1 MQRIAIVDPTES
13 TRESLRTLLLGVDF
27 VWLEAECARYE
38 YFYDVINQ
46 SMPDLAIVALDADK
60 NRALQMIGQLAVDY
74 PRLPILTISHDHQAL
89 LQSLQKGAKYFLTHP
104 VGLEDMLSALRR
116 ALGDAS
122 HSDGSSSGSSSGQLG
137 VAPRQSGAAIMVA
150 VLGSRGGVGT
160 TTLAV
165 NLAAT
170 LACEPGNGVALVDL
184 DLALG
189 DADIALEVNGIEN
202 ISIADLA
209 RNIER
214 LDMNFLRR
222 ALVKHEATGLAILR
236 HPLEIMEM
244 GVIHEGH
251 VERILNLL
259 KISYSHL
266 VLDLSK
272 SLLPTDLMAMRMSD
286 VILLTAQLELSSLRN
301 VVRLIH
307 CMGSEEGLAEKVRVV
322 VNRVG
327 AESIEEGISLKK
339 AEEVIGKPI
348 FWQIPN
354 DTKPLIA
361 ARVAGAPLIKHSPK
375 CRAQLAIAGL
385 AHALSGKAGTGSSA
399 ELKTKRG
406 FGLFGRR

>member
-1 MQRIAIVDPTES
+1 MQRVAIVDPTES

-38 YFYDVINQ
+38 YFFEVIQQ
-46 SMPDLAIVALDADK
+46 SMPDLAIVALDANK
-60 NRALQMIGQLAVDY
+60 EKALQMIGQLSVEH
-74 PRLPILTISHDHQAL
+74 PKLPILTISHDHQAL
-89 LQSLQKGAKYFLTHP
+89 LQSLQRGAKYFLTHP

-116 ALGDAS
+116 ALGESGGTGGTGEVQTGGNTSARQTGAS
-122 HSDGSSSGSSSGQLG
+122 SM
-137 VAPRQSGAAIMVA
+137 IA

-165 NLAAT
+165 NLGAT
-170 LACEPGNGVALVDL
+170 LAADPANAAALIDL

-189 DADIALEVNGIEN
+189 DADIALEVSGFEN

-222 ALVKHEATGLAILR
+222 AMAKHEPSGLSILR
-236 HPLEIMEM
+236 HPLEIAE
-244 GVIHEGH
+244 GGIVHEQH

-259 KISYSHL
+259 KISYTHL

-272 SLLPTDLMAMRMSD
+272 SLLPTDLMGLRMAD
-286 VILLTAQLELSSLRN
+286 TILLVAQLELASLRN

-307 CMGSEEGLAEKVRVV
+307 CLGGEENLADKVRVV
-322 VNRVG
+322 INRQG
-327 AESIEEGISLKK
+327 ADSVEEGISLKK

-354 DTKPLIA
+354 DTKSVIG
-361 ARVAGAPLIKHSPK
+361 ARVAGHPLVKYAPKSRVQQSIY
-375 CRAQLAIAGL
+375 GL
-385 AHALSGKAGTGSSA
+385 AQALYGKPVTAPDSKGS
-399 ELKTKRG
+399 KGGWGFFGKR
-406 FGLFGRR
+406 

>member
-1 MQRIAIVDPTES
+1 MQRVAIVDPTES

-38 YFYDVINQ
+38 YFFEVIQQ
-46 SMPDLAIVALDADK
+46 SMPDLAIVALDANK
-60 NRALQMIGQLAVDY
+60 EKALQMIGQLSVEH
-74 PRLPILTISHDHQAL
+74 PTLPILTISHDHQAL

-104 VGLEDMLSALRR
+104 VGLEDMLAALRR
-116 ALGDAS
+116 ALGENGGADAAQTG
-122 HSDGSSSGSSSGQLG
+122 GSSSARTTGASSM
-137 VAPRQSGAAIMVA
+137 IA

-170 LACEPGNGVALVDL
+170 LAADPTHAAALIDL

-189 DADIALEVNGIEN
+189 DADIALEVEGPEN

-222 ALVKHEATGLAILR
+222 AMAKHEPTGLAILR
-236 HPLEIMEM
+236 HPLEIAEG
-244 GVIHEGH
+244 GVVHEQH

-259 KISYSHL
+259 KISYTHL

-272 SLLPTDLMAMRMSD
+272 SLLPTDLMGLRMAD
-286 VILLTAQLELSSLRN
+286 MILLVAQLELASLRN
-301 VVRLIH
+301 VVRLVH
-307 CMGSEEGLAEKVRVV
+307 CLGGEEGLAEKIRVV
-322 VNRVG
+322 INRQG
-327 AESIEEGISLKK
+327 ADSVEEGISLKK

-348 FWQIPN
+348 FWQVPN
-354 DTKPLIA
+354 DTKSVIG
-361 ARVAGAPLIKHSPK
+361 ARVAGHPLVKYAPKS
-375 CRAQLAIAGL
+375 RVQQSVYGL
-385 AHALSGKAGTGSSA
+385 AQALYGKPVVAAADARGSS
-399 ELKTKRG
+399 KGGWG
-406 FGLFGRR
+406 FFGKK

>member
-1 MQRIAIVDPTES
+1 MQRVAIVDPTES

-38 YFYDVINQ
+38 YFAEVIQ
-46 SMPDLAIVALDADK
+46 ASMPDLVIVTLDANK
-60 NRALQMIGQLAVDY
+60 EKALQMIGQLSVEH
-74 PRLPILTISHDHQAL
+74 PKLPILTISNDHQAL
-89 LQSLQKGAKYFLTHP
+89 LQSLQRGAKYFLTHP

-116 ALGDAS
+116 ALGESGGEVQVGGNTSARQTGAS
-122 HSDGSSSGSSSGQLG
+122 SM
-137 VAPRQSGAAIMVA
+137 IA

-170 LACEPGNGVALVDL
+170 LAADPTNAAALIDL

-189 DADIALEVNGIEN
+189 DADIALEVNGFEN

-222 ALVKHEATGLAILR
+222 AMAKHEPSGLSILR
-236 HPLEIMEM
+236 HPLEIAE
-244 GVIHEGH
+244 GGIVHEQH

-259 KISYSHL
+259 KISYTHL

-272 SLLPTDLMAMRMSD
+272 SLLPTDLMGLRMAD
-286 VILLTAQLELSSLRN
+286 TILLVAQLELASLRN

-307 CMGSEEGLAEKVRVV
+307 CLGGEENLADKVRVV
-322 VNRVG
+322 INRQG
-327 AESIEEGISLKK
+327 ADSVEEGISLKK

-348 FWQIPN
+348 FWQVPN
-354 DTKPLIA
+354 DTKSVIG
-361 ARVAGAPLIKHSPK
+361 ARVAGHPLVKYAPKSRVQQSIY
-375 CRAQLAIAGL
+375 GL
-385 AHALSGKAGTGSSA
+385 AQALYGKPVATPADAKGS
-399 ELKTKRG
+399 KGGWGFFGKR
-406 FGLFGRR
+406 